1 VVYSPAAWTGSDLDV
16 VTLYQYNLS
25 NDGTTYEPVKLA
37 EESLQVGQ
45 VP

>member
-1 VVYSPAAWTGSDLDV
+1 VVYAPAAWTGSDLDV

-25 NDGTTYEPVKLA
+25 DDGVTYEAVKLA
-37 EESLQVGQ
+37 EESLDVGQ